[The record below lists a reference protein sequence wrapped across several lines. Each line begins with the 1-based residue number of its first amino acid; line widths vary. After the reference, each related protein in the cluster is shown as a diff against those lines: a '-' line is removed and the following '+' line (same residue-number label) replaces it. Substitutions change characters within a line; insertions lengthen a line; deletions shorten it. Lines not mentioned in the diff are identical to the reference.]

1 MTIGLVL
8 NNLPKISETFLVSKI
23 KGLQNHGADVILFA
37 KREQNIKCF
46 NSCRVEYQRGLFK
59 SKLLQAG
66 MILFFLSKLF
76 IRRPSVVFR
85 YLSLEKKD
93 DIKLMR
99 RIKNLYINSHIL
111 NEDLDWIHFSYAT
124 LMIRRENIAGAL
136 KAKMGVSFRG
146 YDISIYPLK
155 HKFCYQIASSKI
167 HKIHSISK
175 DLLNISYDVG
185 FNRNIPAVIIN
196 PSIDTNHF
204 KIKRCKASKDGKI
217 NFLTVARLHWKK
229 GIEYTLESLSLL
241 KKQGFR
247 FKYTIIG
254 SGEEFERLVYAT
266 YQLNLDHDVIF
277 VGDVIHSDIKK
288 YYENAEI
295 YLQYSI
301 QEGFCNSVLE
311 AQAMGLLTIV
321 SNAEGLS
328 ENIIDKQ
335 TGFVVEKRSPELL
348 ARKIKFV
355 LSIPT
360 KKAAKI
366 RTNAALRVQ
375 HEFAINDQ
383 GRKFSEF
390 FGYK

>member
-1 MTIGLVL
+1 
-8 NNLPKISETFLVSKI
+8 
-23 KGLQNHGADVILFA
+23 
-37 KREQNIKCF
+37 
-46 NSCRVEYQRGLFK
+46 
-59 SKLLQAG
+59 

-375 HEFAINDQ
+375 NEFAINDQ